1 MDSCTRKAWPICL
14 SAKAFQEWVKPHKA
28 PIPNRPVGWVY
39 DPKGAGF
46 VANPIEVQI
55 HADLQCP
62 VCLAAWPG
70 LMQMA
75 DHYGKQ
81 VKLSVVIFP
90 LPYHRAAYKCELF
103 RRVLTLTSLSGYG
116 RTNCRQQQILS
127 WLGLWVLQ
135 LDVRTSRRDSCLCQ

>member
-1 MDSCTRKAWPICL
+1 MDNCSRKGFIIFVCVSRLP
-14 SAKAFQEWVKPHKA
+14 FVKRNKA
-28 PIPNRPVGWVY
+28 PIPNRPAGWVY

-62 VCLAAWPG
+62 VCLATWPG

-81 VKLSVVIFP
+81 VKLSVVVFP
-90 LPYHRAAYKCELF
+90 LPYHRAAYKCELYTAGQK
-103 RRVLTLTSLSGYG
+103 LT
-116 RTNCRQQQILS
+116 
-127 WLGLWVLQ
+127 
-135 LDVRTSRRDSCLCQ
+135 